1 MGSIHVRLDSHYL
14 DGKVGELFWRVGDEL
29 LSLINPLFESIHGVL
44 CKLSL
49 VPSENV
55 RREKFH
61 SLGMEIRRMFLG
73 R

>member
-14 DGKVGELFWRVGDEL
+14 DGKVGEDTPRTEL

-61 SLGMEIRRMFLG
+61 SLGMETRRMFLG